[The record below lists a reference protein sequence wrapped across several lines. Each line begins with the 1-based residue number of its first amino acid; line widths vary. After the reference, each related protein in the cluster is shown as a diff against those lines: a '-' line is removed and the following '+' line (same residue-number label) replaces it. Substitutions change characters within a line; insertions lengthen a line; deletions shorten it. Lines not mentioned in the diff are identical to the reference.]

1 MAVTEHV
8 AKPEAAVEFSV
19 NMTCAN
25 CANKIKTALLGN
37 GVKTFEVL
45 KHFYEIN

>member
-19 NMTCAN
+19 NMTYGN
-25 CANKIKTALLGN
+25 CANNIKAALLGN
-37 GVKTFEVL
+37 GVKTYEVL